1 MTTVALMVECKSGS
15 THGTYPARSVS
26 AGHRLRDTMMET
38 QRLQARFTD
47 FELPSSM
54 EPRDATVAIPVS
66 NGTQQR
72 YFFMNLKTR
81 KGLTVDYPGRGGL
94 TTRGARAYL
103 HHLCSFTM
111 RKEDRLFPRARTVFR
126 RYHNGIS
133 FIELLYKVLKPHGM
147 TYIGGQR
154 YLVSLW
160 SASIYFVI
168 DLNKRTIEIQMLSK
182 DRNEVFSTYQYFDA
196 DGGETYFATQLGDDE
211 LHKHVQED
219 IHFDV
224 PIEIKKYNWA
234 TDTVERIW
242 KGPFDTDTHYIALNK
257 DKTYLGLVN
266 FGDFFDEQKNLLPS
280 KILILDMKTGKD
292 WRIDNTG
299 WSPSAHIDW
308 DPVEPDICYLSCH
321 RGVITPVD
329 SRLKFFF
336 QKVYKW
342 NIFGP
347 ASVHKYRITSKGP
360 EKMGVFTHPEIF
372 RLTIHKV
379 FVHRSRRLLAC
390 TGFPNYVCLADAET
404 LEFIRKIEVTESCGS
419 ESVVGSLFPSPDGE
433 KIYLITTG
441 SFQIIDVETGKID
454 LVYGLG
460 RIFDPF
466 NHMTSVSDTAW

>member
-1 MTTVALMVECKSGS
+1 
-15 THGTYPARSVS
+15 
-26 AGHRLRDTMMET
+26 MMET
-38 QRLQARFTD
+38 QQLHARFTD

-66 NGTQQR
+66 NGMQQK
-72 YFFMNLKTR
+72 YFFMNLRTR
-81 KGLTVDYPGRGGL
+81 KGLTVDYPRRGGL
-94 TTRGARAYL
+94 TTRDAYAYL
-103 HHLCSFTM
+103 HHLCSFAM
-111 RKEDRLFPRARTVFR
+111 REEDRVFPRLRTMFR

-147 TYIGGQR
+147 TCIGGQR

-168 DLNKRTIEIQMLSK
+168 DLNKRTIEVQMLSK
-182 DRNEVFSTYQYFDA
+182 DRDEVFSTYQYFDA
-196 DGGETYFATQLGDDE
+196 VDGETYFATQLGDDE
-211 LHKHVQED
+211 LHKHVMED

-224 PIEIKKYNWA
+224 PVVIKKYNWA
-234 TDTVERIW
+234 SDTVQEIW
-242 KGPFDTDTHYIALNK
+242 KGPFDTDTHYISLNRDRSYLALI
-257 DKTYLGLVN
+257 N
-266 FGDFFDEQKNLLPS
+266 FGDFFDEKKNLLPS
-280 KILILDMKTGKD
+280 RILILDMKTGKD

-308 DPVEPDICYLSCH
+308 DPVDPDTCYLSCH
-321 RGVITPVD
+321 SGVITPVD

-347 ASVHKYRITSKGP
+347 ASVHKYRMTSRGP
-360 EKMGVFTHPEIF
+360 EKAGVFTHPEVF

-379 FVHRSRRLLAC
+379 FVHRGQKLLAC
-390 TGFPNYVCLADAET
+390 TGFPNYIFIADADT
-404 LEFIRKIEVTESCGS
+404 LEFIRKVEVTESCGR

-433 KIYLITTG
+433 KICLITTA
-441 SFQIIDVETGKID
+441 SFQIVDVETGKID

-460 RIFDPF
+460 KIHDPF